1 MQYIGRLEKEKLG
14 NYKNKIVNLDLI
26 LTEERIKHI
35 KEHHPG
41 DYEKYGV
48 YIKEIIKEPDY
59 ILEDN
64 KNKDTI
70 LFLKQINE
78 NSKNVQIVIKLN
90 TNKKELE
97 RKNSI
102 LTLWKIRNSTYNQ
115 LVRNRK
121 IIWKTRQKRINV
133 L

>member
-1 MQYIGRLEKEKLG
+1 MQYIAKIDKEKLG
-14 NYKNKIVNLDLI
+14 KYRYKIITTDVI

-41 DYEKYGV
+41 DYEQYGM
-48 YIKEIIKEPDY
+48 YIQEVIEKPDY

-64 KNKDTI
+64 KNIDTV
-70 LFLKQINE
+70 LYLKSIKSN
-78 NSKNVQIVIKLN
+78 NKNIQIVVKLN
-90 TNKKELE
+90 TKQTENN

-102 LTLWKIRNSTYNQ
+102 LTLWKIKNSTYNQ

-121 IIWKTRQKRINV
+121 VIWKK
-133 L
+133 LDKDE

>member
-1 MQYIGRLEKEKLG
+1 MQYIGELDKQKLG
-14 NYKNKIVNLDLI
+14 TYSKKIITTDVI

-41 DYEKYGV
+41 DYEKYGM
-48 YIKEIIKEPDY
+48 YIQEVIEEPDY

-64 KNKDTI
+64 KNIDTV
-70 LFLKQINE
+70 LYLKNI
-78 NSKNVQIVIKLN
+78 KNNNKNIQIVVKLN
-90 TNKKELE
+90 TKQTERN

-102 LTLWKIRNSTYNQ
+102 LTLWKIKNSTYNQ

-121 IIWKTRQKRINV
+121 VIWKK
-133 L
+133 LDKDE

>member
-1 MQYIGRLEKEKLG
+1 MQYIGKLEKEKLG

-41 DYEKYGV
+41 DYEKYEV

-70 LFLKQINE
+70 LFLKQISE
-78 NSKNVQIVIKLN
+78 DDKNVQIVIKLN
-90 TNKKELE
+90 TNKEKLE

-121 IIWKTRQKRINV
+121 IIWKTRQE
-133 L
+133 